1 MYRFDQEQGL
11 DVEDMRVQT
20 VERMRRLFAVVLMA
34 AQIVFV
40 VSELWPPKAVL
51 WLRQLGGKL
60 GILTDRDGPYWLLQ
74 GLSAVIV
81 TCMTLSFVFFH
92 PFPFQESTC
101 G

>member
-1 MYRFDQEQGL
+1 
-11 DVEDMRVQT
+11 VEDMRVQT
-20 VERMRRLFAVVLMA
+20 VDRRRRLFAIVLLA

-40 VSELWPPKAVL
+40 ISEHWPPKAIL

-60 GILTDRDGPYWLLQ
+60 GLPTDRDRPYWLLQ

-81 TCMTLSFVFFH
+81 TCMTLSFVFLH
-92 PFPFQESTC
+92 PFPFQAFTY